1 MYEFPDHVTCAHR
14 FPLAELE
21 PNIHATC
28 GCPLQL
34 VVFIQVEDVRAVCPE
49 GSAGRVVDVVAIAE
63 AVDENAEP
71 ALPKASATAVSEDAG
86 PEIV

>member
-1 MYEFPDHVTCAHR
+1 MYEFPDHVTCAHT
-14 FPLAELE
+14 FPSELE

-28 GCPLQL
+28 GCPPQ
-34 VVFIQVEDVRAVCPE
+34 VVVLIHVDEVRAACPD
-49 GSAGRVVDVVAIAE
+49 GSAGRVVDEVAIAE

-86 PEIV
+86 PEIA